1 MFFQLIRTNSWF
13 FIIVLVLKTIA
24 KTIMRILVSY
34 SLNIRI
40 VQRIKSFNC
49 LWSLWNRHRIFFRL
63 FLDHFILTSIE
74 AWLTLYCWGDGYWA
88 LWGSIKEFRSSEVPT
103 THSGFYILSHLQGA
117 YVPGPG
123 IVLSPWSTK
132 LAIVIFIFT
141 SRCSTET
148 FGTWSLFHFTHL
160 LFVQ

>member
-1 MFFQLIRTNSWF
+1 MFLQLIRADSWF

-24 KTIMRILVSY
+24 KTKMRILASY
-34 SLNIRI
+34 GLNIRI
-40 VQRIKSFNC
+40 VQRIKGFNC
-49 LWSLWNRHRIFFRL
+49 LWSLWNRHRIFCRL
-63 FLDHFILTSIE
+63 FLDPFILTSIE
-74 AWLTLYCWGDGYWA
+74 AWLTLYCWGDGYCA
-88 LWGSIKEFRSSEVPT
+88 LWGSMKEFRSSEVPT

-141 SRCSTET
+141 SRGSTET
-148 FGTWSLFHFTHL
+148 YGPWSLFQFTHL
-160 LFVQ
+160 LFAQ